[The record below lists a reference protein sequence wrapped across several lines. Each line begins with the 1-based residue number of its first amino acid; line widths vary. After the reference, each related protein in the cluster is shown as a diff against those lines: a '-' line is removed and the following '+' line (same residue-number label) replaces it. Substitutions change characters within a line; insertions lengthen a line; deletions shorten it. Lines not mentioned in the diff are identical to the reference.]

1 MRIALLSDIHL
12 SVNALPFPD
21 VDADIV
27 VLAGDI
33 ARPAAAIEWAKS
45 CPLPVVYVAGNH
57 EFYGSD
63 LISTYEHLNRLSQG
77 TQIHVLERS
86 EYLHNGVRFLG
97 CTLWSDYR
105 LFDSAED
112 RAQGVDLA
120 TKLMRDFTHIKI
132 SPDFP
137 DLFSPAVSQLVFLQT
152 VAWLEDCFTRDRT
165 TPTVVVSHFAP
176 TRLSISPLFEN
187 SPINASFVSDLED
200 RINVWQPA
208 LWLHGHT
215 HGSFD
220 YAVGKTRV
228 ICNPRG
234 YAKNGVNENPEFNG
248 SYVID
253 LDI

>member
-86 EYLHNGVRFLG
+86 EYLQNGVRFLG